1 MLKKYLF
8 FIVLFL
14 GLNLSFVSFA
24 QDFESLNLIN
34 QRNWADY
41 FNQYMG
47 DLYFS
52 HGCLHLSPSDIFLL
66 TQTIKPQTLIEI
78 KPYKLKPEDVPFN
91 LDKINSFAS
100 LVKNEADLAYYKNL
114 FNALNTKILVYPS
127 LDCLVI
133 FSNLQ
138 PLAKIKIQAGPAED
152 FLMAF
157 DVAKGQA
164 IEWDFSLATPTDAG
178 IFRVLKS
185 TDHYISSAYYKNTI
199 IPFGAWLVKK
209 QGAWLYEEKGQW
221 FRVPEHVAKDIEE
234 PFESQQYNYFDITF
248 DKAGKAVSGRWAGH
262 DFGRDV
268 LLWTNDGRTHYPEMA
283 YAAGEL
289 VYEQI
294 LFRKDLVQ
302 LLTFDGG
309 DEFEEACAQNANF
322 SLYKQCY
329 EFKSSQGQAK
339 VDKILPQYLAYY
351 KLFNN
356 LPLSSADYQ
365 AMDER
370 LAKAFYMQRE
380 NRLPRNKAERQKA
393 IGLYEHLRLNSAVID
408 KQALWYENTKKDW
421 AFFKSLRQALRKD
434 FELMGVFSLE
444 NRQNILE
451 DWLNQRLE
459 FRTAFAPSQAKYVK
473 ALTFSEFFKP
483 DEKSVLFNERE
494 RKAMLKFL
502 QKSKAGG
509 NNLQLKSISALND
522 YNFGLLLNE
531 ILGDLYKS
539 HGCLHVSPRYS
550 LFLYDLLPV
559 GTKIF
564 IHEYSEKVTEEVFAE
579 IPYLSQLADFQE
591 DLNKLKEKFIAT
603 SEVKVEVFPSSGI
616 WIIKLQD
623 KPLAKLRVKGGPQ
636 AKMYLVQGRD
646 EKGRPIFEDHLAYPT
661 TSGTF
666 YVFKKAKDYKSNI
679 YADTTAIPMGGEI
692 RIREREKNEREEKA
706 QWVYENEKKEWILV
720 PYSIQ
725 ADLNKPKEQR
735 EYTYYDPVVD
745 ASGEVVSIKW
755 GSHPFGTFALQ
766 TTRDKK
772 TAFPELIH
780 SSGDLIME
788 ERSLINDLI
797 EVLSAP
803 HDDLDECI
811 KYNRNFDL
819 YKNCYDFTQ
828 NPSRE
833 DLIQEKERAAYKLY
847 LGLSLSSLEAKTLP
861 LDVVAADKFLRN
873 KELNAQE
880 IKVLTD
886 EGIISRRSG
895 KLRVNQEKILG
906 LSFDTYQYVV
916 AIQKYSHHYQT
927 LKKYWPELSN
937 LRKSMLQDFNNF
949 VIKDPE
955 AFKNFVRELMLK
967 RTNLERVSEGSA
979 QDILEQMLLKS
990 SGASSPSL

>member
-1 MLKKYLF
+1 MFKKHLILLAW
-8 FIVLFL
+8 FIVLI
-14 GLNLSFVSFA
+14 LNCSSLVMA

-41 FNQYMG
+41 FNDYMG

-52 HGCLHLSPSDIFLL
+52 HGCLHLSPADIYLL

-78 KPYKLKPEDVPFN
+78 KPYKLKPEDITFDLGKISTFSN
-91 LDKINSFAS
+91 LI
-100 LVKNEADLAYYKNL
+100 KNEADLAYYKSL

-127 LDCLVI
+127 LNYLVI

-138 PLAKIKIQAGPAED
+138 PLAKIKIQAGPPED

-157 DVAKGQA
+157 DVVKGQE

-178 IFRVLKS
+178 VFRVLKS

-209 QGAWLYEEKGQW
+209 QGLWLFEEKGQW
-221 FRVPEHVAKDIEE
+221 FRVPSHVIEDLQK
-234 PFESQQYNYFDITF
+234 PFEEQQYNYYDISL
-248 DKAGKAVSGRWAGH
+248 DGAGKIISGRWAGH

-283 YAAGEL
+283 YAVGEL

-309 DEFEEACAQNANF
+309 DEFEEAVAQNANF

-329 EFKSSQGQAK
+329 EFKISQGQAK
-339 VDKILPQYLAYY
+339 VDKILLQYLAYY

-356 LPLSSADYQ
+356 FSLNSADYQ
-365 AMDER
+365 VMDER

-380 NRLPRNKAERQKA
+380 NRLPRNKAERQKT
-393 IGLYEHLRLNSAVID
+393 IGLYEHIRLNSAVID

-421 AFFKSLRQALRKD
+421 EFFKKLRQALRKD
-434 FELMGVFSLE
+434 FEAMGVFSLE

-451 DWLNQRLE
+451 DWMSQRLE

-509 NNLQLKSISALND
+509 TNLNLKSISALND

-550 LFLYDLLPV
+550 LFLYDLLPI

-564 IHEYSEKVTEEVFAE
+564 IHEYSQKTSEETWANV
-579 IPYLSQLADFQE
+579 PYLSQLADFQE
-591 DLNKLKEKFIAT
+591 DLDKLKGKFLAT
-603 SEVKVEVFPSSGI
+603 SEVEVEVFPSIGL
-616 WIIKLQD
+616 WVIKLQNQ
-623 KPLAKLRVKGGPQ
+623 PLAKLRVKGGPQ

-679 YADTTAIPMGGEI
+679 YADITAIPMAREI
-692 RIREREKNEREEKA
+692 KRFKNE
-706 QWVYENEKKEWILV
+706 WVYENEKKELVPV

-725 ADLNKPKEQR
+725 ADLNKPKEER

-819 YKNCYDFTQ
+819 YKNCSDFTLD
-828 NPSRE
+828 PLRS

-847 LGLSLSSLEAKTLP
+847 LGLSLSSLEAKTLS

-873 KELNAQE
+873 KELSAQE
-880 IKVLTD
+880 IKVLID

-916 AIQKYSHHYQT
+916 AIQKYAHHYQT

-955 AFKNFVRELMLK
+955 AFKSFVRELMLK
-967 RTNLERVSEGSA
+967 RTGLERISEESSR
-979 QDILEQMLLKS
+979 DILEQMLLKS
-990 SGASSPSL
+990 SGASSPTL